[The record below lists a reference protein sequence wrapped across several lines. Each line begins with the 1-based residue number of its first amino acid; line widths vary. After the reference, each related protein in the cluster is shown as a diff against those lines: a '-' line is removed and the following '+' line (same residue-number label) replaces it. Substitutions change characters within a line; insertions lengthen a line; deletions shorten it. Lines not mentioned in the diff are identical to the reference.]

1 MFSFSRNKITIF
13 YDSIDGSE
21 VTSLGM
27 ACLCLILMK
36 FRAIGYDCISGVGGG
51 SSLNFLAFL
60 AY

>member
-1 MFSFSRNKITIF
+1 MT
-13 YDSIDGSE
+13 IDGSE

-27 ACLCLILMK
+27 ACLCLIEMK
-36 FRAIGYDCISGVGGG
+36 FRAIGYGGISSVGVG